1 MIDTAK
7 LATFLTAYKAQFATN
22 WPNECFKWQ
31 AVQHFQT
38 HWDID
43 ASDFVAMFEKA
54 TEQSGT
60 LLTNRMFFPRGMILG
75 FANIDAEATR
85 TWFRDLFDESQ
96 PVVDRVRTF
105 MQRADDA
112 MNLLPNAK
120 QSYQTTNSISTYLWL
135 RYPERYYIYKF
146 SEFNTVATHIAAD
159 TTFKRGDILNLLY
172 GFQMYDD
179 IRQYLLADKEL
190 QQLLDAQLTPDC
202 HPDQTLHTLTIDFG
216 YYITQHSTPPPM
228 DLSKKPPHSISPLDS
243 ESPAHYTHDDFL
255 TEVFLS
261 RAQLNTCLA
270 LLNRKQ
276 NLILQGAPGVGKT
289 FAAQR
294 LAYAMMG
301 MKDPNRIHTIQFHQ
315 NYSYEDFVQGYR
327 PDGNGFSLKNGSF
340 YDFCQRA
347 GNDPEQDYF
356 FIIDEINRGNI
367 SKIFGELLML
377 IENDYRGKPTT
388 LAYTKEAFSV
398 PANVYIIGMM
408 NTADRSLAL
417 IDYALRR
424 RFSFVELLPGFTAD
438 GFKSY
443 QQLLANPAFDAL
455 VTQLIALN
463 DAIRTDVSLG
473 SGFCIGHS
481 YLCGLTQETISQLA
495 HIVDYDIIPML
506 REYWFD
512 DHATVE
518 EWSSKLRKAVHV

>member
-1 MIDTAK
+1 MIDTTK

-146 SEFNTVATHIAAD
+146 SEFNTVAAHIAAD

-190 QQLLDAQLTPDC
+190 QQLHDAQRTPD
-202 HPDQTLHTLTIDFG
+202 
-216 YYITQHSTPPPM
+216 
-228 DLSKKPPHSISPLDS
+228 
-243 ESPAHYTHDDFL
+243 
-255 TEVFLS
+255 
-261 RAQLNTCLA
+261 
-270 LLNRKQ
+270 
-276 NLILQGAPGVGKT
+276 
-289 FAAQR
+289 
-294 LAYAMMG
+294 
-301 MKDPNRIHTIQFHQ
+301 
-315 NYSYEDFVQGYR
+315 
-327 PDGNGFSLKNGSF
+327 
-340 YDFCQRA
+340 
-347 GNDPEQDYF
+347 
-356 FIIDEINRGNI
+356 
-367 SKIFGELLML
+367 
-377 IENDYRGKPTT
+377 
-388 LAYTKEAFSV
+388 
-398 PANVYIIGMM
+398 
-408 NTADRSLAL
+408 
-417 IDYALRR
+417 
-424 RFSFVELLPGFTAD
+424 
-438 GFKSY
+438 
-443 QQLLANPAFDAL
+443 
-455 VTQLIALN
+455 
-463 DAIRTDVSLG
+463 
-473 SGFCIGHS
+473 
-481 YLCGLTQETISQLA
+481 
-495 HIVDYDIIPML
+495 
-506 REYWFD
+506 
-512 DHATVE
+512 
-518 EWSSKLRKAVHV
+518 